1 MSQAE
6 IPPKVNPS
14 TIIHDAFAFTRTF
27 VLTSAIELDLFTQ
40 IDNGLSTTAELAG
53 ATGCSER
60 GLRILLGALC
70 GAGYL
75 ERRADKFSLT
85 ETAKTFLSHNSPSY
99 FGGWLLHMRQIQPEW
114 NHLTETVRSGKP
126 QVDVHGKQDQGE
138 FFSQFVDGLY
148 TMNYQPARAAAEAT
162 LREMK
167 HQREIQLLDIGAGS
181 GVWGFMFAKLD
192 PRVRVTALD
201 WPKVLDAVTRKFARR
216 EGLEARVSYLAGSL
230 RELDFGQS
238 QFDVVTLGH
247 ICHGEGAD
255 NSRRLFAKIRTA
267 LKPDG
272 RLVIADF
279 LPDEN
284 RAKAELPL
292 LFGVNMLV
300 HTDEGDVFTFEEY
313 RQWLQEAGF
322 EAVNRIEFPGDVGLI
337 GARAAAVAQKAA

>member
-6 IPPKVNPS
+6 VPRQANPGN
-14 TIIHDAFAFTRTF
+14 IIHDAFAFTRTF
-27 VLTSAIELDLFTQ
+27 VLTSAIELDIFTQ
-40 IDNGLSTTAELAG
+40 IDDGFGTIVDLAG

-75 ERRADKFSLT
+75 ERRGDEFALT
-85 ETAKTFLSHNSPSY
+85 ETAKTFLSSNSPSY
-99 FGGWLLHMRQIQPEW
+99 FGGWLMHMRQIQPEW

-126 QVDVHGKQDQGE
+126 QVDVHSKQDQGE

-148 TMNYQPARAAAEAT
+148 TMNYMPARAAAEAT

-167 HQREIQLLDIGAGS
+167 GQREIQVLDIGAGS

-201 WPKVLDAVTRKFARR
+201 WPKVLDAVTRKFAQR
-216 EGLEARVSYLAGSL
+216 EGLEARVSFMAGSL
-230 RELDFGQS
+230 RELDFGENR
-238 QFDVVTLGH
+238 FDVVTLGH
-247 ICHGEGAD
+247 ICHGEGAE
-255 NSRRLFAKIRTA
+255 NSRRLFARIRRA

-279 LPDEN
+279 LPDES
-284 RAKAELPL
+284 RAKAALPL
-292 LFGVNMLV
+292 MFGVNMLV
-300 HTDEGDVFTFEEY
+300 HTDEGDVFTFGEY

-322 EAVNRIEFPGDVGLI
+322 ADVNRIEFPADVGLI
-337 GARAAAVAQKAA
+337 GARAAAVAEKAA